1 MDEQGK
7 QLLIVDDDPGTR
19 ELLTRYLN
27 EQGYSVEAV
36 ADGVAMDGYL
46 ATQSVDLIILDLMLP
61 GEDGLA
67 IARRL
72 RMNGNIPIII
82 LSARGEEVD
91 RIIGLEVGADDY
103 LPKPFNPREQLAHI
117 RDVLR
122 RRQPTNNTEA
132 DSGDRKTYQFGP
144 FHLDV
149 SPRTTRPL
157 AQLVRATTR
166 FGKGENIEPL
176 KERGPQ

>member
-46 ATQSVDLIILDLMLP
+46 ATQSADLIILDLTLP

-103 LPKPFNPREQLAHI
+103 LPKPFNPRELLPTSALCCDAANQQITQRPILGIEKLTSSDRFISTSAHARLAHW
-117 RDVLR
+117 R
-122 RRQPTNNTEA
+122 
-132 DSGDRKTYQFGP
+132 SW
-144 FHLDV
+144 
-149 SPRTTRPL
+149 
-157 AQLVRATTR
+157 
-166 FGKGENIEPL
+166 
-176 KERGPQ
+176 